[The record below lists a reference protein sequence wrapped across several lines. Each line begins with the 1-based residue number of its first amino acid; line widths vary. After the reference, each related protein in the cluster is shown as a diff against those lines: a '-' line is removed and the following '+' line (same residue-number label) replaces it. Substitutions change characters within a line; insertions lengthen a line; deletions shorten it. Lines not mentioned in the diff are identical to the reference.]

1 MLHQFKLIQK
11 KSIRFEQLL
20 EDSMRDVQLYN
31 ILLKAISNKK
41 EDLMLKNGIIYLFEE
56 EIEA

>member
-20 EDSMRDVQLYN
+20 EDLMRDVQLYN